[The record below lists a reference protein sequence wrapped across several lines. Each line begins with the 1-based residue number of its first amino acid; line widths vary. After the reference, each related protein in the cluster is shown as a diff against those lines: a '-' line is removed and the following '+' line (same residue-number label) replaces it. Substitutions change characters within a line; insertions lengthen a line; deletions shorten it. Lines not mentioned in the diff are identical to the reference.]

1 MATAQAAEA
10 RLPRVR
16 PEAGERSPPVR
27 LRPVNRTLVVW
38 GTAAVVYIAIGVFFT
53 DFMLSLVIA
62 IGYLLLA
69 TWLIPAGLRRLFL

>member
-1 MATAQAAEA
+1 
-10 RLPRVR
+10 
-16 PEAGERSPPVR
+16 VR

-38 GTAAVVYIAIGVFFT
+38 GIAAVVYITISVFFT